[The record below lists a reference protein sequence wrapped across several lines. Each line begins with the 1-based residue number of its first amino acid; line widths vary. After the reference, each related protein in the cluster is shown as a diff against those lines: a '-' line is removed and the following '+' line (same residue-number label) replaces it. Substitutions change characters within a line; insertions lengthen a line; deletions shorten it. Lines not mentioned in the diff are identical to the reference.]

1 MTRPAVIAGPGSYL
15 PVGKQHALG
24 RGLLGIAVL
33 GHPQVGPADAVAA
46 GDEAA
51 ERLGVAR
58 LAAHADAADPGPG
71 AGAWAGGGPCRA
83 ESNTGARWPRV
94 AMSFVIVT
102 VRCPGTKPTWA

>member
-46 GDEAA
+46 GVEAA

-58 LAAHADAADPGPG
+58 LAAHAAAAPRTAARACG
-71 AGAWAGGGPCRA
+71 AAWPCRA